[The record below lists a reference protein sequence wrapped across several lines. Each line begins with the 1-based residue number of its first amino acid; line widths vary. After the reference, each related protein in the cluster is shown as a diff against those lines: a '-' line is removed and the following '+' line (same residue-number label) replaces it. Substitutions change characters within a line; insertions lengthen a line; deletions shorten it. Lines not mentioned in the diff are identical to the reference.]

1 MTDKILSFSDWER
14 ANKVY
19 EDVHSKV
26 FAALRS
32 APTKLHQGVSNA
44 KNELGDESGLTGFG
58 AQGSSRGVY
67 HTTKGHEIEL
77 DGKKTKV
84 NTILKT
90 TLQRKSSVPGKQT
103 GQRQNEVEAS
113 NHIQKF
119 ATIVRD
125 GKGGYK
131 TNPDGVIP
139 PVYEIGKKS
148 KWLHSGTARDLEPG
162 EFRELTKH
170 DSHPD
175 GIESYHLSSWTSH
188 GSGEDHEHPI
198 VRKFAKF
205 RKETGIGDFHDG
217 NFGVWEHPHT
227 GERHLVLRDAGF
239 DNSVKKDYGFH
250 SSKGTVQTPVPVT
263 KHAEEPK
270 AERKPRGPA
279 APKVPQVGDQEALKL
294 RIPKGGADK
303 NKALQK
309 NIKQNTIQKYD
320 RHMIDQKAE
329 KFPHTPNT
337 IDRVNQQYDHKV
349 GAYTYL
355 AGLKKGLG
363 KDPSSH
369 DVRYAKADKNFQ
381 GDRRYNPN
389 KQYVINAK
397 KPEKAEENPDNKPST
412 AEYNQRRVDIAAEK
426 FRINKRQEQRG
437 QAFRV
442 NTREVQY
449 RMPIP
454 KYKGK

>member
-1 MTDKILSFSDWER
+1 MTDKTNKILSFSDWER

-32 APTKLHQGVSNA
+32 APTKLHQGVSKA
-44 KNELGDESGLTGFG
+44 KNELGDESGLTGYG
-58 AQGSSRGVY
+58 AQGSSRGVF

-90 TLQRKSSVPGKQT
+90 TLQRKSTVPGKQT

-113 NHIQKF
+113 AHIQKF

-131 TNPDGVIP
+131 TNPDGVVP

-148 KWLHSGTARDLEPG
+148 KWLHSGTARDLKPG

-175 GIESYHLSSWTSH
+175 GLESYHVSSATNY
-188 GSGEDHEHPI
+188 GRGEDHEHPFI
-198 VRKFAKF
+198 RKVAKF
-205 RKETGIGDFHDG
+205 RKETGIGDLHDG
-217 NFGVWEHPHT
+217 NWGVWEHPHT

-239 DNSVKKDYGFH
+239 DDSVKKDYGYH
-250 SSKGTVQTPVPVT
+250 SSQRTVQTPLPVT

-270 AERKPRGPA
+270 AERKPR

-309 NIKQNTIQKYD
+309 NLKQDTIQKYD
-320 RHMIDQKAE
+320 RHMIDQKAD
-329 KFPHTPNT
+329 KVPHAPTTFN
-337 IDRVNQQYDHKV
+337 RASQLYDHKV

-355 AGLKKGLG
+355 AGLKKAIG

-369 DVRYAKADKNFQ
+369 DVRLAKAEKNFQ
-381 GDRRYNPN
+381 DDRKYNPR

-397 KPEKAEENPDNKPST
+397 KPEAEENPDNKPST
-412 AEYNQRRVDIAAEK
+412 AEYNQRRVDVAVEK
-426 FRINKRQEQRG
+426 LRRNKQRAKYG
-437 QAFRV
+437 ASPL
-442 NTREVQY
+442 NTWAVMN
-449 RMPIP
+449 RMPTP
-454 KYKGK
+454 RYKGK